1 MPRTSPRLAQLLAVA
16 LLPACCGGG
25 CGGSPTAP
33 IPARIAVAVDPSPI
47 VSRICDCG
55 PLVGELDF
63 EAHLVITES
72 AGTAANLTALPITL
86 RADAGSRVVV
96 GGELPTDQ
104 GEVAI
109 PAGGTLRHLFM
120 LHFPGANQAV
130 PATLD
135 LTAVVVDVAGNRIE
149 APISVRVLPPPS

>member
-1 MPRTSPRLAQLLAVA
+1 
-16 LLPACCGGG
+16 
-25 CGGSPTAP
+25 
-33 IPARIAVAVDPSPI
+33 VAVDPNPI
-47 VSRICDCG
+47 VSRICACG
-55 PLVGELDF
+55 PLVGELAF
-63 EAHLVITES
+63 EAHLVITET
-72 AGTAANLTALPITL
+72 AGTAATLVALPLTL

-109 PAGGTLRHLFM
+109 PAGGTLRHRFM

-135 LTAVVVDVAGNRIE
+135 LIAVVVDAAGNRTE
-149 APISVRVLPPPS
+149 SPVSVRVLPPPS

>member
-1 MPRTSPRLAQLLAVA
+1 MPRSSPRLARILAVA
-16 LLPACCGGG
+16 LLPACGGG
-25 CGGSPTAP
+25 GGGGSPTGP
-33 IPARIAVAVDPSPI
+33 IPARIAVAVDPNPI
-47 VSRICDCG
+47 VSRNCDCG

-96 GGELPTDQ
+96 GGDLPTDQ
-104 GEVAI
+104 GAVAI
-109 PAGGTLRHLFM
+109 PAGGTLRHLFL

-135 LTAVVVDVAGNRIE
+135 LTAVVVDAAGNRIE
-149 APISVRVLPPPS
+149 APVSVRVLPPS